1 MIIFSWVLVGA
12 IFLTFFYVVYS
23 IRRRRSYDGCSERE
37 EQTRRPD
44 IEAIKKQWEKRYIP
58 SDKGALLAGTSSML
72 TTGLNLIDYIE
83 NLEVTIY
90 DLAELINTIETADDL
105 CYEQDPPTPKRVL
118 ELTEWHKV
126 LSIIQALE
134 QATVSS

>member
-1 MIIFSWVLVGA
+1 
-12 IFLTFFYVVYS
+12 
-23 IRRRRSYDGCSERE
+23 
-37 EQTRRPD
+37 
-44 IEAIKKQWEKRYIP
+44 
-58 SDKGALLAGTSSML
+58 ML